1 MINSIAMENIN
12 DNQYKEV
19 TLWQSN
25 AITKARYEMSALE
38 KNILYMVM
46 SQIKKGDKTNIY
58 QVSANEIMQKVGKE
72 LRYDDLREATRKLI
86 TRYFEAILPN
96 GNLLQGTFVATAEY
110 LTGKGVIEIELS
122 EKIKPFYVELK
133 EHFTT
138 FQLDVA
144 LSLNGIYA
152 KRLYEILS
160 MYKNMDNKS
169 FIITLTELKSLL
181 GVFDPKTK
189 KDKYKNFAD
198 FKKYVLGAGS
208 VINEKTDISFTYRE
222 IKLGRKVEKI
232 EFMVKYVKP
241 VKEKNQVE
249 ERIFTRL
256 TNDFKLR
263 KDQANVII
271 SKHSTEEINKMLYEI
286 NIQKTDG
293 KIKNVGAYTAKVF
306 GID

>member
-1 MINSIAMENIN
+1 MDNQN
-12 DNQYKEV
+12 DNQSKDV

-38 KNILYMVM
+38 KNIMYMVM

-58 QVSANEIMQKVGKE
+58 QVSANDIMKKVGKE

-86 TRYFEAILPN
+86 TRYFETVLPN

-144 LSLNGIYA
+144 LSLNSIYA
-152 KRLYEILS
+152 KRLYELLS
-160 MYKNMDNKS
+160 MYKNMENKV
-169 FIITLTELKSLL
+169 FVITVSELKNLL

-198 FKKYVLGAGS
+198 FKKYVLGSGDI
-208 VINEKTDISFTYRE
+208 INEKTDISFTYRE

-232 EFMVKYVKP
+232 EFSVKYARP
-241 VKEKNQVE
+241 VKEKNLVE

-256 TNDFKLR
+256 TTDFKLR
-263 KDQANVII
+263 KDQANNII
-271 SKHSTEEINKMLYEI
+271 TKHNIEEINKMLYEI
-286 NIQKTDG
+286 NLQKNDG
-293 KIKNVGAYTAKVF
+293 NIKNVGAYTAKVF
-306 GID
+306 GVD